1 MDKPRATSSREENHL
16 EKPRLRQTSR
26 APASWPAAALRLW
39 KLVPL
44 PALSRLL
51 HLPQGPRGRVVGAE
65 GRADTQASHQEA
77 LEPGLQA
84 GGTAGPQERPSEPG
98 DPLGRESQ
106 PVVSEDDGS
115 EHCSV
120 SMLSHMVL

>member
-1 MDKPRATSSREENHL
+1 M
-16 EKPRLRQTSR
+16 
-26 APASWPAAALRLW
+26 
-39 KLVPL
+39 
-44 PALSRLL
+44 
-51 HLPQGPRGRVVGAE
+51 GAE
-65 GRADTQASHQEA
+65 GRADTQESHQEA

-84 GGTAGPQERPSEPG
+84 GGTAGPQERPSEPD

-106 PVVSEDDGS
+106 PAVSQDDGP